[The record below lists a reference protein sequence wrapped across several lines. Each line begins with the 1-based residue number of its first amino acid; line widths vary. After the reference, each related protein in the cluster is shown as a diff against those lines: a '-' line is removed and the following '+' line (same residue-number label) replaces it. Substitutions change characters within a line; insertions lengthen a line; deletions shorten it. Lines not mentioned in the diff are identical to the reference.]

1 MAPRE
6 KINAAAFAD
15 DDNND
20 ASTATTKRVLIVGA
34 GPAGLLA
41 AINLLRRN
49 EENLDDG
56 TKPRYQVTL
65 VDPGV
70 DYGKLDEEGLSRFR
84 SWMIGLS
91 AHGLTAVK
99 EIPGLYENHITKLGM
114 QIQEASFAIGGSLNF
129 TSKASDGGFEGIDG
143 FCVDRNYVCGALA
156 RYINENFGS
165 SKNPVGGTQ
174 DFITYYNTKAL
185 FVDGEK
191 KRVMVRPNCIESPLQ
206 RSADNHDANG
216 SEMTGLEY
224 DILLGCD
231 GIRSVTRNAFL
242 TNHRDFEF
250 DLQGDFGTGKSI
262 HVTRPKCINE
272 GHFMILFNC
281 LPNVIA
287 FVLPERGDQLN
298 FGMGW
303 SLNHPP
309 PTHELFSDDPKIVA
323 EYLKDNFKSAPFKD
337 APSEFYDEFGEQW
350 VKQRMADGQFV
361 HCNFYHSMK
370 LQALLMGDAAHATV
384 PNIGQGM
391 NTALADASALNKLLD
406 EYNDNW
412 EEVLPAFSKLRV
424 KEGNALSELSYHTFS
439 LDPGMQM
446 NIMIRQNIHKMFNK
460 ILPEWLLE
468 KEPMSQVAAGMKLSV
483 AYDKMVQYGYM
494 AKSRKIN
501 DDIKRGH
508 FERESGMVTHTPSR
522 GWSVMK
528 LLGLSALVAGIS
540 YGVGVKG
547 ISL

>member
-6 KINAAAFAD
+6 QTVTALANDDAAAT
-15 DDNND
+15 
-20 ASTATTKRVLIVGA
+20 STKRILIVGA

-49 EENLDDG
+49 ENLDDVPN
-56 TKPRYQVTL
+56 KPRYQVTL

-70 DYGKLDEEGLSRFR
+70 DYGKLDEDGLSRFR

-91 AHGLTAVK
+91 AHGLSAVK
-99 EIPGLYENHITKLGM
+99 EIPGLYEDHITKVGV
-114 QIQEASFAIGGSLNF
+114 QVREATFGIGSSMNF
-129 TSKASDGGFEGIDG
+129 SSKADEGGFDGIDG
-143 FCVDRNYVCGALA
+143 FCVDRNYVCAALA
-156 RYINENFGS
+156 RYLNENFGN
-165 SKNPVGGTQ
+165 SKSPANGAK

-191 KRVMVRPNCIESPLQ
+191 KRVMVRANGMESPLQ
-206 RSADNHDANG
+206 DHE
-216 SEMTGLEY
+216 EMTGLEY

-231 GIRSVTRNAFL
+231 GIRSVTRNSFL

-262 HVTRPKCINE
+262 HVTRPKNISE
-272 GHFMILFNC
+272 GHFMLLFNC
-281 LPNVIA
+281 LPNVVA

-298 FGMGW
+298 FGIGW
-303 SLNHPP
+303 SINKPP
-309 PTHELFSDDPKIVA
+309 PTDELFSDDPKIIA
-323 EYLKDNFKSAPFKD
+323 AYLKENFKAGPFKN
-337 APSEFYDEFGEQW
+337 APPEFFDEFGEQW
-350 VKQRMADGQFV
+350 AKQRMADGQFV
-361 HCNFYHSMK
+361 HCNFYHSTK

-391 NTALADASALNKLLD
+391 NTALDDASALNKLLD
-406 EYNDNW
+406 EHEDNW

-424 KEGNALSELSYHTFS
+424 KEGYALSELSYHTFS

-468 KEPMSQVAAGMKLSV
+468 KEPMSQIPAGMNLSV
-483 AYDKMVQYGYM
+483 AYDKMVQYGYL
-494 AKSRKIN
+494 AKSRQIN
-501 DDIKRGH
+501 NDIKRAH

-522 GWSVMK
+522 GWSAMK
-528 LLGLSALVAGIS
+528 LLGLSAVVAGIS
-540 YGVGVKG
+540 YAVGAKG
-547 ISL
+547 ISFK